1 MTVKEASN
9 KIVEKIQ
16 KLLALGKS
24 PNEAE
29 AMAAMQKAQELLAL
43 HDLAMSDIQGRADE
57 PSEDVT
63 REEIENGMK
72 SAPAWQGWIL
82 SGLAK
87 VNHCQSF
94 SSSGT
99 FHLIGKP
106 HRIAIVK
113 SLFSYL
119 IDTVEREQKKAM
131 AIAKRDPDA
140 EPNLY
145 GTQRYSWRKWSTDFK
160 QGMASRIHKRLT
172 EQAEQTKREGTGQVS
187 GLVIQNQ
194 YNLARR
200 ENDAWMRENGLRLS
214 SRRTTTRNSSGYGAG
229 QAAGNRAG
237 LNAQMGAG
245 ATGSRMALPGRR
257 PITGP
262 VRSLAG
268 PTVNL

>member
-1 MTVKEASN
+1 MKDSSQ
-9 KIVEKIQ
+9 KIISKIQ
-16 KLLALGKS
+16 ALLALGQS
-24 PNEAE
+24 PNENE

-43 HDLAMSDIQGRADE
+43 HDLALSDVEGRADE

-63 REEIENGMK
+63 REEIANGLK

-87 VNHCQSF
+87 VNHCEAF
-94 SSSGT
+94 VSSGT

-131 AIAKRDPDA
+131 AIAKRDPNA
-140 EPNLY
+140 EPNMY
-145 GTQRYSWRKWSTDFK
+145 GTVAYSWRKWSTDFK
-160 QGMASRIHKRLT
+160 QGMASRINKRLS
-172 EQAEQTKREGTGQVS
+172 EQAEQAKVYGSGQVS
-187 GLVIQNQ
+187 ALAVQNQ
-194 YNLARR
+194 AGLARR
-200 ENDAWMRENGLRLS
+200 EIDDWKRENGLRLS
-214 SRRTTTRNSSGYGAG
+214 RSSGTRTRNSSGYASG

-245 ATGSRMALPGRR
+245 ATGSRMALPGR
-257 PITGP
+257 
-262 VRSLAG
+262 
-268 PTVNL
+268 